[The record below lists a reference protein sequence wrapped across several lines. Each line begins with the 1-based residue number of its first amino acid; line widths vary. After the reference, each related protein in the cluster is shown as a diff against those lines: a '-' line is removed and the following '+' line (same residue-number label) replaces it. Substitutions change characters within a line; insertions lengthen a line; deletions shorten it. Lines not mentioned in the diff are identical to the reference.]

1 MRTLL
6 ISMVALGL
14 VGTAAA
20 QPLDSNIADAR
31 QGGGCYPTALQPSIL
46 DMLTLINPEWAPI
59 VNGQTVDSDPVLV
72 SGTVERMHGDT
83 GGDFPSTHGLADI
96 VMDVIVDPEHE
107 DKVATG
113 NDEEHEIAF
122 EWEAG
127 VYPDWAWP
135 GAGDRIYGLGRHIF
149 DCGHPAAS
157 PGHCSVVTARSC
169 VLDSDCRDPICT
181 GCGSTQTCEG
191 EHFGY
196 SSEIH
201 PPHATAVIRQGR
213 GAALSKRATA
223 PALPATI
230 ADVWVSADGGGA
242 GDRCVL
248 THQASDASQ
257 LSIDCWPLTDPVA
270 KINAR
275 DFTFRLPLPPRPDG
289 ARRPRWRV
297 LAPVSS
303 TDRTVVDGGRPAR
316 LKVRK
321 RLADP
326 TPSLEVT
333 VRMTKKVRGGL
344 PTGFAGR
351 IVAGWNAKPTPLTHI
366 RVTVS
371 EIDVVNDLQ
380 RHEPLIPRTCS
391 VSDTPCDTAAD
402 CPPGESCWGQG
413 PVKGW
418 RGQVAA
424 NGEWRRFSGAA
435 LDDIVDG
442 STVAQSIVIDQ
453 FLLAD
458 GSLRIQADAFARECI
473 QTAYGQSLAK
483 GLERLGLNKGI
494 LCLGADEAHTAG
506 KIDVTYPGPTFG
518 VGAGGS
524 QTYTTPSVGGE
535 GGTCSL
541 TTSVLCVVDDD
552 CPASETC
559 VTTGS
564 AFQLQY
570 TIESVP

>member
-6 ISMVALGL
+6 QTMVVVAF
-14 VGTAAA
+14 VGAVSA
-20 QPLDSNIADAR
+20 QPINSDLADAR
-31 QGGGCYPTALQPSIL
+31 AGGGCYPTALQPSIL

-59 VNGQTVDSDPVLV
+59 VGGQTVDSDPVLV
-72 SGTVERMHGDT
+72 SGTVQQMHGDT
-83 GGDFPSTHGLADI
+83 GGDCPSTHALADV

-135 GAGDRIYGLGRHIF
+135 GFGDRIYGLGRHIF
-149 DCGHPAAS
+149 DCGHPAAQ
-157 PGHCSVVTARSC
+157 PGHCSVSTTRDC
-169 VLDSDCRDPICT
+169 VLDGDCRDPVCT

-213 GAALSKRATA
+213 GAQLSKRSAA
-223 PALPATI
+223 PALPATV
-230 ADVWVSADGGGA
+230 ADIWVSADGGGA

-248 THQASDASQ
+248 THLASDAGQ
-257 LSIDCWPLTDPVA
+257 LAVECWPLADPVA
-270 KINAR
+270 RVNAR
-275 DFTFRLPLPPRPDG
+275 DFTFAVPLPPRPAG

-297 LAPVSS
+297 LPPPTS
-303 TDRTVVDGGRPAR
+303 TDKTAVDGGRSAR
-316 LKVRK
+316 LKVK
-321 RLADP
+321 KHLADP

-333 VRMTKKVRGGL
+333 VRLTKKVQGGL

-351 IVAGWNAKPTPLTHI
+351 LVAGWNANATAPTHV

-371 EIDVVNDLQ
+371 QIDVLNALQ
-380 RHEPLIPRTCS
+380 RNTPLIERTCS
-391 VSDTPCDTAAD
+391 VSDTTPCDTAAD
-402 CPPGESCWGQG
+402 CPAGESCWGQG

-418 RGQVAA
+418 RGQVGA

-435 LDDIVDG
+435 LDEIVDG
-442 STVAQSIVIDQ
+442 STVAQAIVIDQ
-453 FLLAD
+453 YLPAD

-494 LCLGADEAHTAG
+494 LCLGADEAHAAG
-506 KIDVTYPGPTFG
+506 RIDVTYAGPTFG
-518 VGAGGS
+518 AGPH
-524 QTYTTPSVGGE
+524 TTPSSGGE
-535 GGTCSL
+535 GGNCST
-541 TTSVLCVVDDD
+541 TTSVLCVVDAD
-552 CPASETC
+552 CPVPETC
-559 VTTGS
+559 VTTGG
-564 AFQLQY
+564 AFQLGY
-570 TIESVP
+570 TIETVP